1 MAEIAQAVGLPP
13 GVINVITADRAV
25 SEMLVRHPG
34 VDKISFTGSTVSG
47 RKIAA
52 ICGDRIARFT
62 LELGGKSAAVI
73 LDDYDLETA
82 AASIVG
88 PARSEE
94 RLVGKECV
102 STCRSRWRPYDEKT
116 KHRFIYITTRSQ
128 EQKIS

>member
-34 VDKISFTGSTVSG
+34 VDKISFTGSTVAG

-73 LDDYDLETA
+73 LHDYELETA

-88 PARSEE
+88 PACIMTGRVGSSRNRIDGGPHHIGGGPCRE
-94 RLVGKECV
+94 RGG
-102 STCRSRWRPYDEKT
+102 
-116 KHRFIYITTRSQ
+116 HRR
-128 EQKIS
+128 

>member
-88 PARSEE
+88 PACLMSGRTGSATVREW
-94 RLVGKECV
+94 VC
-102 STCRSRWRPYDEKT
+102 P
-116 KHRFIYITTRSQ
+116 
-128 EQKIS
+128 